1 MHILQKVKKMWC
13 FCVYA
18 DIFVCEFCLVAT
30 KQHPTV
36 IVTKCTHSM
45 QNNNTFD
52 SIVQEIYWRR
62 DKSSK
67 SIIAHVGLQETVK

>member
-13 FCVYA
+13 FCVYS
-18 DIFVCEFCLVAT
+18 DIDLCVICLVAL

-36 IVTKCTHSM
+36 IVSECIHSI
-45 QNNNTFD
+45 QNNNYTFD

-62 DKSSK
+62 DKVVREQ
-67 SIIAHVGLQETVK
+67 SIITHRGV